1 MTTGIKRSMNSNH
14 DEKVVEFLMRIPIDS
29 VFANSETSDLYYKM
43 QRGFR
48 ERDSEVLLIMAKM
61 VRKIEDN
68 SNGVA

>member
-1 MTTGIKRSMNSNH
+1 MNSNH
-14 DEKVVEFLMRIPIDS
+14 DDKVVEFLMRIPIDS
-29 VFANSETSDLYYKM
+29 VFANPETSELYYRM

-48 ERDSEVLLIMAKM
+48 EKDSEILLTMAKM